1 MKRVN
6 VFVDGGARGNPGQAG
21 AGILVENSEGR
32 MIKKILK
39 PLGVATNNEAEYH
52 AVIIG
57 LENALDILGGE
68 AKEAEINL
76 YLDSEL
82 VGRQLKGEY
91 RVKSAKLKS
100 LHQKAY
106 RPQEYRL
113 HRAEANRQGICL
125 FQRHFYGAG
134 SHHVDLRSQ
143 YP

>member
-100 LHQKAY
+100 LHQKAMGLLPLFSQVSIINIP
-106 RPQEYRL
+106 REKNK
-113 HRAEANRQGICL
+113 EADKLANMAMDQ
-125 FQRHFYGAG
+125 A
-134 SHHVDLRSQ
+134 
-143 YP
+143 

>member
-57 LENALDILGGE
+57 LENDLDILGGE

-100 LHQKAY
+100 LHQKAMGLLPLFSQVSIINIP
-106 RPQEYRL
+106 REKNK
-113 HRAEANRQGICL
+113 EADKLANM
-125 FQRHFYGAG
+125 AM
-134 SHHVDLRSQ
+134 D
-143 YP
+143 